1 MENPMRPQLA
11 FAVKRKQQPG
21 ITRRQLTREER
32 VLIDAATSRLG
43 TGAVCQWHTIK
54 APTGAERRPLCGAEI
69 TFREYDWGSDVYGQA
84 LILRNRLLRR
94 PLGLCLYDEELGR
107 EKQFRHIGAFLGG
120 SLIATLLLVPG
131 ETAASPMHMKQVAVE
146 EPFQR
151 QGIGRKLLAFTE
163 SLLREEGIPGVFLH
177 ARQTAVGFYEK
188 AGYTCQGE
196 AFLEVGI
203 PHRYMEKHWG

>member
-1 MENPMRPQLA
+1 MGIIPFLFCFFYITLSGGILLENPMRSP
-11 FAVKRKQQPG
+11 
-21 ITRRQLTREER
+21 
-32 VLIDAATSRLG
+32 S
-43 TGAVCQWHTIK
+43 
-54 APTGAERRPLCGAEI
+54 APELS
-69 TFREYDWGSDVYGQA
+69 FREYSWGSDAYGQA

-146 EPFQR
+146 ESFQG
-151 QGIGRKLLAFTE
+151 QGIGRQLVAFAE
-163 SLLREEGIPGVFLH
+163 NLLREEGIPGVFLH

-203 PHRYMEKHWG
+203 PHLYMEKHWG

>member
-1 MENPMRPQLA
+1 M
-11 FAVKRKQQPG
+11 
-21 ITRRQLTREER
+21 
-32 VLIDAATSRLG
+32 
-43 TGAVCQWHTIK
+43 
-54 APTGAERRPLCGAEI
+54 
-69 TFREYDWGSDVYGQA
+69 YGQA

-146 EPFQR
+146 EPFQG

-163 SLLREEGIPGVFLH
+163 SLLQAEGIPGVFLH